1 MFRRIPQA
9 PSFAVA
15 YPSARE
21 IAARLKGETR
31 PDGSG
36 NYACHCPGPMHK
48 NGDANPSLS
57 VKDGA
62 SGRPL
67 LFASRAA
74 ISATLSPRSNA
85 RAFCRG
91 AGDEH
96 RGSRPAHL
104 AQRRQLKG
112 SVVEAYYAWRGLAVP
127 KTENLRFVASLLHKS
142 GASYPAIIARVE
154 DLTGLMTGDPA
165 DLSCA

>member
-1 MFRRIPQA
+1 MFRQYRKLA
-9 PSFAVA
+9 PFAVA

-48 NGDANPSLS
+48 HGDANPSLS

-67 LFASRAA
+67 LFCHAGCDFRDIVAA
-74 ISATLSPRSNA
+74 LERMGILPR
-85 RAFCRG
+85 RER
-91 AGDEH
+91 
-96 RGSRPAHL
+96 
-104 AQRRQLKG
+104 
-112 SVVEAYYAWRGLAVP
+112 
-127 KTENLRFVASLLHKS
+127 
-142 GASYPAIIARVE
+142 
-154 DLTGLMTGDPA
+154 
-165 DLSCA
+165 